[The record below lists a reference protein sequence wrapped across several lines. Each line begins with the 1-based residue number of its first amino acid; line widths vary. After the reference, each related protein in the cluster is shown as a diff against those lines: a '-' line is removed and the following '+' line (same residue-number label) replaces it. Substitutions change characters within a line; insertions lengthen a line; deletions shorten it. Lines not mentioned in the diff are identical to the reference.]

1 MLKYCIFKWH
11 NVIHWITFGL
21 HMKYHNYKLWGV
33 NLRLKLFCFLLE
45 WPLITQTLVVRF
57 FLNMVHNQ
65 LPWWS
70 HNNYSHSS
78 KSLSMLSVNVDFLC
92 WQILTLILVSPCW
105 MLTFSSV
112 SFTVSIPRILET
124 WQHSDCKIKK
134 KIISW
139 IFSLVDLLDR
149 HFIGHLSPTK
159 ITLNT
164 QHIQIIKSK
173 IYSIKSTVY
182 FEILCH
188 MRLALLAAST

>member
-1 MLKYCIFKWH
+1 MILFFSFEARLLFFQQNDIHTNLHIFHMLLYVKILYIQMTQCYTLNNIWFAYEISQLQTPRRESWSKI
-11 NVIHWITFGL
+11 VLFSSGVTFDNSDTG
-21 HMKYHNYKLWGV
+21 
-33 NLRLKLFCFLLE
+33 CQ
-45 WPLITQTLVVRF
+45 I
-57 FLNMVHNQ
+57 FLNMAHNQ

-134 KIISW
+134 KL
-139 IFSLVDLLDR
+139 FHEFFPL
-149 HFIGHLSPTK
+149 
-159 ITLNT
+159 
-164 QHIQIIKSK
+164 
-173 IYSIKSTVY
+173 
-182 FEILCH
+182 
-188 MRLALLAAST
+188 

>member
-1 MLKYCIFKWH
+1 MTQCYTLNNIWFAYEISQ
-11 NVIHWITFGL
+11 L
-21 HMKYHNYKLWGV
+21 
-33 NLRLKLFCFLLE
+33 
-45 WPLITQTLVVRF
+45 QTLRRESSSKIVLFSSGVTF
-57 FLNMVHNQ
+57 DNSDTGCQIFLNMAHNQ